1 MSDAKNKR
9 LVLAGSAQI
18 ASLIRGNPEILNH
31 VPRLAPLLNSAP
43 AGRSQSSGCGCN
55 RNNSQQ
61 TATEKNRVQAEN
73 ILSTL
78 SNEDFIKIKNVLGV
92 GELCYY
98 TRNNPTSQLD
108 LICV

>member
-1 MSDAKNKR
+1 MSEFKNKR

-31 VPRLAPLLNSAP
+31 VPRLAPLLNTTTT
-43 AGRSQSSGCGCN
+43 GRPQSSGCGC
-55 RNNSQQ
+55 RKNSQQ
-61 TATEKNRVQAEN
+61 QISDSNRVQAEN